1 MASVCDYWIVYIYQ
15 TWIRLELRFVRVE
28 AICAD
33 TNNDGVFA
41 LKVFLHRAKRCNLRR
56 TDKCKVA
63 RIEEENKPLAAML

>member
-1 MASVCDYWIVYIYQ
+1 
-15 TWIRLELRFVRVE
+15 VRVE

-56 TDKCKVA
+56 TDKCKIA
-63 RIEEENKPLAAML
+63 RIEEENNPFAAML